1 MAQNGRVGEGS
12 SESDDRGS
20 DGSETDTTPEEAQ
33 KGENGTMKTT
43 HSHTGEVRAPHTQQ
57 YGTEARH
64 DREPAFDRISSSIS
78 KESRGDLVDI

>member
-64 DREPAFDRISSSIS
+64 DREPASRLASLKRAVVISLIF
-78 KESRGDLVDI
+78 E